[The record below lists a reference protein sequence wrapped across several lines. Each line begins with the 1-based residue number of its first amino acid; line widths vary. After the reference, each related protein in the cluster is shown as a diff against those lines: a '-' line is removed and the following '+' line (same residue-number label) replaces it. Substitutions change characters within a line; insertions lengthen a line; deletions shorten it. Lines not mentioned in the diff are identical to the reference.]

1 MEANDKFD
9 CSCFLELFEK
19 QEIGLTLNSSQKAMF
34 DQHSQECK
42 SCLAILTQHSNII
55 EMASSL
61 PQFDVSEGLTQKI
74 LEKVEK
80 QSTPGIETSLL
91 PIGVFAAFLY
101 FILLPFDSLQS
112 VLGWGASLVGL
123 FGLQMLMQSAN
134 SQETISLK

>member
-9 CSCFLELFEK
+9 CSCFMELFEK
-19 QEIGLTLNSSQKAMF
+19 QEIGLPLNSNQKSMF
-34 DQHSQECK
+34 DKHSQECK
-42 SCLAILTQHSNII
+42 SCSAVLIQHSGILEI
-55 EMASSL
+55 ASSL

-91 PIGVFAAFLY
+91 PIGIFAAFLY

-112 VLGWGASLVGL
+112 VLGWGASLIGL
-123 FGLQMLMQSAN
+123 FCLQMLMQSAN